1 MKNNK
6 TGTLSE
12 QVHDGIIELLKSGNE
27 ESNKLPS
34 EAELVRHFGA
44 SSTTVREALTMLRLE
59 GLITKKH
66 GSGNYFHRSVLD
78 ANDRIDQYFGFN
90 KYLEARGD
98 KVGQVLSPVVKKPV
112 PERAAKALGLEPG
125 EETYTFSCAYT
136 ADGVSVIYSNYYLS
150 ARDMK
155 GRLPGTLKAPVTI
168 YDVMLKYYENPYA
181 YTRVEYIPCLSEE
194 ADRERLSVEPGIP
207 LVAMTNTYY
216 SSFDRPMVL
225 GYHKFNH
232 DYVSMVTITI
242 H

>member
-90 KYLEARGD
+90 KYLEANKDRLIRTVCLISQPPSINYLD
-98 KVGQVLSPVVKKPV
+98 KETGEILAHEYVKM
-112 PERAAKALGLEPG
+112 PG
-125 EETYTFSCAYT
+125 MKVDEFHVEE
-136 ADGVSVIYSNYYLS
+136 
-150 ARDMK
+150 
-155 GRLPGTLKAPVTI
+155 
-168 YDVMLKYYENPYA
+168 
-181 YTRVEYIPCLSEE
+181 
-194 ADRERLSVEPGIP
+194 
-207 LVAMTNTYY
+207 
-216 SSFDRPMVL
+216 
-225 GYHKFNH
+225 
-232 DYVSMVTITI
+232 
-242 H
+242 